1 MSKKFRIS
9 LTFKDESGSIR
20 HKTIYFGNGDEYA
33 FTKNINARLKK
44 LQSAKYTK
52 NRGDLL
58 SP

>member
-1 MSKKFRIS
+1 MSKKFKIY
-9 LTFKDESGSIR
+9 LTFKDDKGNSR

-33 FTKNINARLKK
+33 FTKNMNNRLKK
-44 LQSAKYTK
+44 LQSAKYVK